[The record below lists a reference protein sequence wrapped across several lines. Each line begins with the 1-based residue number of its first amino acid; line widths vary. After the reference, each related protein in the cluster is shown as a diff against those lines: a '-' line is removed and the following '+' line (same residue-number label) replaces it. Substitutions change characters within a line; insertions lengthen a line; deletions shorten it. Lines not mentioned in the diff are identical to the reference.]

1 MKIALLHTAE
11 SNIAGFEEAG
21 MKIGLSAGTLMHKV
35 RADLLQAA
43 REAGKL
49 TPSIAQ
55 ETAAALQALTGDADV
70 VMLTC
75 STLGPSVEQL
85 GSTGVPVLRVDAE
98 LAKRSV
104 RNGGL
109 VVALCALDTT
119 IEPTTRLFTQAAE
132 STDATID
139 VRLIRKSGTFFWP
152 VITSPIARQSPRQR
166 MLHMKREPI
175 LWPWLKHQW
184 RAQPAM
190 LPKVQDLSIRQV
202 QGWRQRLPLVAPAF
216 DKLLFRQ

>member
-55 ETAAALQALTGDADV
+55 GTAAALQALTGDADA

-132 STDATID
+132 GTDATID
-139 VRLIRKSGTFFWP
+139 VRLIPEIWDLLLAGDHIAYCAAIAKAADAAYEAGADIVALAQASMAGAAGNVTKGPRPFDSPSSGLAAA
-152 VITSPIARQSPRQR
+152 ITACRPS
-166 MLHMKREPI
+166 
-175 LWPWLKHQW
+175 
-184 RAQPAM
+184 
-190 LPKVQDLSIRQV
+190 V
-202 QGWRQRLPLVAPAF
+202 
-216 DKLLFRQ
+216 

>member
-21 MKIGLSAGTLMHKV
+21 VQIGLPAGTLVHTV

-49 TPSIAQ
+49 TAPVAQ
-55 ETAAALQALTGDADV
+55 DTAAALQALTKDADV

-75 STLGPSVEQL
+75 STLGPSIEHVNAT
-85 GSTGVPVLRVDAE
+85 SVPVLRVDAA
-98 LAKRSV
+98 LAERAV

-119 IEPTTRLFTQAAE
+119 VEPTTRLFSQAAAK
-132 STDATID
+132 TGAQVD
-139 VRLIRKSGTFFWP
+139 VRLIPDIWHLLLAGDHAAYYAAIAKAADAAYDAGANIVALAQASMVGAADLVTKGPRPLDSPSSGLEAA
-152 VITSPIARQSPRQR
+152 VAAYI
-166 MLHMKREPI
+166 
-175 LWPWLKHQW
+175 
-184 RAQPAM
+184 PA
-190 LPKVQDLSIRQV
+190 V
-202 QGWRQRLPLVAPAF
+202 
-216 DKLLFRQ
+216 